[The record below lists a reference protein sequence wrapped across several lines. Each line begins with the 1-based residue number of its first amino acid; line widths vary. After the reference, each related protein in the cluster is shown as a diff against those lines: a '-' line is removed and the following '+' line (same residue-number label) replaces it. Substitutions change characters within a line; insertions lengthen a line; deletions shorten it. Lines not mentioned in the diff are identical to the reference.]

1 MPKGHLPGH
10 QQQLRSSPSP
20 ERKHTVGRTK
30 PGHGQRLILGSQPR
44 GLTLRAREP
53 GGGWNPPL
61 CLGTGRGKGVT
72 EHGTLTWSRA
82 AGLAVLSLST
92 ETRRGCRPWNSSSP
106 FPAGMLFSQPT
117 HKGQLPAIS
126 GPPRV
131 PQPTFLEALFQG
143 IGQRKAALQQEVGEQ
158 AGCQDQA
165 QVLKSTLPGLGT
177 GG

>member
-1 MPKGHLPGH
+1 M
-10 QQQLRSSPSP
+10 
-20 ERKHTVGRTK
+20 GRTK

-106 FPAGMLFSQPT
+106 LGPGPSCTQSRPSTAAARACSSPFPAGMLFSQPT